1 MPAGARNWP
10 VSSPAKI
17 PENTAI
23 FPELSHASTGCMVL
37 HALSRPVTPFAI
49 LSRRGLNPP
58 LHLHENRPM
67 KRAGEAGKALRADL
81 PNTKQNKIYANRKML
96 LLCKHARLI

>member
-10 VSSPAKI
+10 VSSSAKI

-37 HALSRPVTPFAI
+37 HAFSRPVTPFPA
-49 LSRRGLNPP
+49 LSRRGLSSP
-58 LHLHENRPM
+58 LHLHENRPT
-67 KRAGEAGKALRADL
+67 KRAGEAGKALRASG
-81 PNTKQNKIYANRKML
+81 KVFI
-96 LLCKHARLI
+96 